1 MNDLTIKDAGMSLVE
16 LIVGLFVAG
25 LFAGLL
31 AVMFV
36 NGWNVQQRSVARDIA
51 TGQASV
57 LKTTMADALRNAS
70 SVRVSGSGSRVDAL
84 VAVPS
89 TAYTGTWTWE
99 CRAWVFLDQSIRYS
113 VGSTIRS
120 SDPATWA
127 AIAGKSTQRPQ
138 DTATG
143 KISGA
148 PFALV
153 GSRGVQVGVDI
164 TVIGDRAV
172 TVSVSDGMTAQTV
185 ATAAALT
192 GAPTCWN

>member
-1 MNDLTIKDAGMSLVE
+1 MSDITTDDGGMSLVE

-31 AVMFV
+31 TIMFV
-36 NGWNVQQRSVARDIA
+36 NGWNVQQRSVARDVA

-70 SVRVSGSGSRVDAL
+70 AVRVSGAGSRVDAV

-89 TAYTGTWTWE
+89 ATLAGTWTWE
-99 CRAWVFLDQSIRYS
+99 CRAWAYLDHSIRYS
-113 VGSTIRS
+113 AGTSMRS
-120 SDPATWA
+120 SDASTWA
-127 AIAGKSTQRPQ
+127 VIAGKSTQRPR

-143 KISGA
+143 TISGA

-164 TVIGDRAV
+164 AVVGDRTV

-185 ATAAALT
+185 ATT
-192 GAPTCWN
+192 GAPTCWT